1 MPDDRPKRAAPFCLR
16 LSADERARLER
27 DAGGIPLGTF
37 IKARLL
43 NNDPATDRKFAART
57 LATFGQIGTLDYLLA
72 LDEACRA
79 GEAFLPPRLQQPL
92 PGLIDALRRFKDWL
106 LRILGVRGAS

>member
-1 MPDDRPKRAAPFCLR
+1 MPVDRPKRAAPFCLR
-16 LSADERARLER
+16 LSVEERARLER

-43 NNDPATDRKFAART
+43 DGDPATDRKLAART
-57 LATFGQIGTLDYLLA
+57 LATFGRLGVLDYLLA
-72 LDEACRA
+72 LDGACRA
-79 GEAFLPPRLQQPL
+79 GEAFLPPRLQQQL

-106 LRILGVRGAS
+106 MLILGMRGAP